1 MQIRVYEGSLCPW
14 GCILRAPFLTH
25 GKRVAMKRATALL
38 WMVATLFLVTGCS
51 MALSGNDDVGKKDV
65 AKEDV
70 GKHDTGKKDVENKDF
85 GNEHIVVARQKVSLA
100 TEALW
105 KTATAARYIITYLEI
120 QSGSPE
126 ILRWMG
132 ELAVAY
138 PQTFRLEYD
147 AGEAV
152 KPLTQSERIKYGYP
166 ELIRQERQ
174 ANERMNRLRSILHTY
189 GYPSTEFGILWDRM
203 EKQAL
208 EEKTALD
215 DKEQFKKTV
224 MIRDG
229 PLDPVATFSTGGF
242 LAKQGQ
248 LLIVAHDNFLR
259 AYIHKKTGRRRYYVH
274 NIIRYRSSDWSFYS
288 FVNYEAPDGP
298 KLKQLIV
305 IDRDAHCSEARN
317 LGCTFVEH
325 VGFDVDEEMLRL
337 IAKEYQPGARLAWNY
352 KLIPKI
358 GEEYRDGILH
368 AEVAGF
374 LERVDD
380 YAWRSLTML
389 QRGSWTIPE
398 QESPREE
405 TAEEDVEYLCEQYQI
420 CPYKPKVH
428 PGGWFW

>member
-1 MQIRVYEGSLCPW
+1 MHIRGYEGSLCPW
-14 GCILRAPFLTH
+14 GCALRAPFLTH

-38 WMVATLFLVTGCS
+38 WMVSTVFLVCGCS
-51 MALSGNDDVGKKDV
+51 MALSGNDDVGKKDI
-65 AKEDV
+65 AKEDI

-288 FVNYEAPDGP
+288 FVNYEASDGP

-405 TAEEDVEYLCEQYQI
+405 TAEEDVEYLCEQYRI

-428 PGGWFW
+428 PGGWLW

>member
-1 MQIRVYEGSLCPW
+1 
-14 GCILRAPFLTH
+14 
-25 GKRVAMKRATALL
+25 MKRATALL

-70 GKHDTGKKDVENKDF
+70 GKHDMGKKDVENKDF

-274 NIIRYRSSDWSFYS
+274 NIIRYRSSEWSFYS

>member
-1 MQIRVYEGSLCPW
+1 
-14 GCILRAPFLTH
+14 
-25 GKRVAMKRATALL
+25 MKRATALL
-38 WMVATLFLVTGCS
+38 WMISTLLLVCSCS
-51 MALSGNDDVGKKDV
+51 MALSGNEGVGNENVGNMDVGSKD
-65 AKEDV
+65 AGNEDAGSKDAGNEDV
-70 GKHDTGKKDVENKDF
+70 
-85 GNEHIVVARQKVSLA
+85 VVARQKVSLA
-100 TEALW
+100 TEAFW

-174 ANERMNRLRSILHTY
+174 ANERMNRLRSILHAY

-203 EKQAL
+203 EKRAL

-224 MIRDG
+224 MIRDD
-229 PLDPVATFSTGGF
+229 PLDTVATFSTGGF
-242 LAKQGQ
+242 LAKHGQ
-248 LLIVAHDNFLR
+248 LLIVPHDNFLR
-259 AYIHKKTGRRRYYVH
+259 AYIHKKTGRRSYYVH

-298 KLKQLIV
+298 KVKQLIV

-368 AEVAGF
+368 SEVAGF

-389 QRGSWTIPE
+389 QRGRWTIPE

-420 CPYKPKVH
+420 CPHKPKVH
-428 PGGWFW
+428 PGGWLW

>member
-1 MQIRVYEGSLCPW
+1 MHIRVYEGSLCPW
-14 GCILRAPFLTH
+14 GCVLRAPFLTH

-274 NIIRYRSSDWSFYS
+274 NIIRYRSSEWSFYS

>member
-1 MQIRVYEGSLCPW
+1 
-14 GCILRAPFLTH
+14 
-25 GKRVAMKRATALL
+25 
-38 WMVATLFLVTGCS
+38 
-51 MALSGNDDVGKKDV
+51 
-65 AKEDV
+65 
-70 GKHDTGKKDVENKDF
+70 
-85 GNEHIVVARQKVSLA
+85 
-100 TEALW
+100 
-105 KTATAARYIITYLEI
+105 
-120 QSGSPE
+120 
-126 ILRWMG
+126 
-132 ELAVAY
+132 
-138 PQTFRLEYD
+138 
-147 AGEAV
+147 
-152 KPLTQSERIKYGYP
+152 
-166 ELIRQERQ
+166 
-174 ANERMNRLRSILHTY
+174 
-189 GYPSTEFGILWDRM
+189 M

-305 IDRDAHCSEARN
+305 IDRDAHCSEERN

>member
-1 MQIRVYEGSLCPW
+1 MHIRVYEGSLCPW
-14 GCILRAPFLTH
+14 GCVLRAPFLTH

-420 CPYKPKVH
+420 CPYKPTVH

>member
-1 MQIRVYEGSLCPW
+1 M
-14 GCILRAPFLTH
+14 
-25 GKRVAMKRATALL
+25 KRVTALL
-38 WMVATLFLVTGCS
+38 WMISTLLLVCSCS
-51 MALSGNDDVGKKDV
+51 MALSGNEGVGNENVGNMDVGSKD
-65 AKEDV
+65 AGNEDAGSKDAGNEDV
-70 GKHDTGKKDVENKDF
+70 
-85 GNEHIVVARQKVSLA
+85 VVARQKVSLA
-100 TEALW
+100 TEAFW

-174 ANERMNRLRSILHTY
+174 ANERMNRLRSILHAY

-203 EKQAL
+203 EKRAL

-224 MIRDG
+224 MIRDD
-229 PLDPVATFSTGGF
+229 PLDTVATFSTGGF
-242 LAKQGQ
+242 LAKHGQ
-248 LLIVAHDNFLR
+248 LLIVPHDNFLR
-259 AYIHKKTGRRRYYVH
+259 AYIHKKTGRRSYYVH

-298 KLKQLIV
+298 KVKQLIV

-368 AEVAGF
+368 SEVAGF

-389 QRGSWTIPE
+389 QRGRWTIPE
-398 QESPREE
+398 QESPKEE

-420 CPYKPKVH
+420 CPHKPKVH
-428 PGGWFW
+428 PGGWLW

>member
-1 MQIRVYEGSLCPW
+1 
-14 GCILRAPFLTH
+14 
-25 GKRVAMKRATALL
+25 
-38 WMVATLFLVTGCS
+38 
-51 MALSGNDDVGKKDV
+51 MALSGNDDVGKKDI
-65 AKEDV
+65 AKEDI

-274 NIIRYRSSDWSFYS
+274 NIIRYRSSEWSFYS
-288 FVNYEAPDGP
+288 FVNYEAPGGP

-405 TAEEDVEYLCEQYQI
+405 TAEEDVEYLCEQYRI

-428 PGGWFW
+428 PGGWLW

>member
-1 MQIRVYEGSLCPW
+1 MHIRAYEGSLCPW
-14 GCILRAPFLTH
+14 GCALRAPFLTH

-38 WMVATLFLVTGCS
+38 WMVSTVFLVCGCS
-51 MALSGNDDVGKKDV
+51 MALSGNDDVGKKDI
-65 AKEDV
+65 AKEDI

-229 PLDPVATFSTGGF
+229 PLDPVVTFSTGGF

-288 FVNYEAPDGP
+288 FVNYEASDGP

-405 TAEEDVEYLCEQYQI
+405 TAEEDVEYLCEQYRI

-428 PGGWFW
+428 PGGWLW

>member
-1 MQIRVYEGSLCPW
+1 
-14 GCILRAPFLTH
+14 
-25 GKRVAMKRATALL
+25 
-38 WMVATLFLVTGCS
+38 
-51 MALSGNDDVGKKDV
+51 
-65 AKEDV
+65 
-70 GKHDTGKKDVENKDF
+70 
-85 GNEHIVVARQKVSLA
+85 
-100 TEALW
+100 
-105 KTATAARYIITYLEI
+105 
-120 QSGSPE
+120 
-126 ILRWMG
+126 
-132 ELAVAY
+132 
-138 PQTFRLEYD
+138 
-147 AGEAV
+147 
-152 KPLTQSERIKYGYP
+152 
-166 ELIRQERQ
+166 
-174 ANERMNRLRSILHTY
+174 
-189 GYPSTEFGILWDRM
+189 M

-274 NIIRYRSSDWSFYS
+274 NIIRYRSSEWSFYS
-288 FVNYEAPDGP
+288 FVNYEAPGGP

-420 CPYKPKVH
+420 CPYKPTVH
-428 PGGWFW
+428 PGGWLW

>member
-1 MQIRVYEGSLCPW
+1 
-14 GCILRAPFLTH
+14 
-25 GKRVAMKRATALL
+25 MKRATALL
-38 WMVATLFLVTGCS
+38 WMVSTLFLVSSCS
-51 MALSGNDDVGKKDV
+51 MALSGNKDVGNKDVGKK
-65 AKEDV
+65 EV
-70 GKHDTGKKDVENKDF
+70 GNKDVEKQGTGD
-85 GNEHIVVARQKVSLA
+85 EPIVVARQKVSLA
-100 TEALW
+100 TEAFW

-132 ELAVAY
+132 ELAVVY
-138 PQTFRLEYD
+138 PQTFRLEHD
-147 AGEAV
+147 ASEAV

-166 ELIRQERQ
+166 ELIKQERQ
-174 ANERMNRLRSILHTY
+174 ANERMNRLRSMLHAY
-189 GYPSTEFGILWDRM
+189 GYPSSEFGILWDRM
-203 EKQAL
+203 EKTAL

-224 MIRDG
+224 MIKDSS
-229 PLDPVATFSTGGF
+229 LDTVATFSTGGF

-259 AYIHKKTGRRRYYVH
+259 AYIHKKTGRRSYYVH

-325 VGFDVDEEMLRL
+325 VGFDVDEEMLRMV
-337 IAKEYQPGARLAWNY
+337 ANEYQPGARLAWNY

-389 QRGSWTIPE
+389 QRGSWMIPE
-398 QESPREE
+398 QESPGDG
-405 TAEEDVEYLCEQYQI
+405 TAKEDVKYLCEQYQI
-420 CPYKPKVH
+420 CPHEPTVH
-428 PGGWFW
+428 PGGWLW

>member
-274 NIIRYRSSDWSFYS
+274 NIIRYRSSEWSFYS

>member
-1 MQIRVYEGSLCPW
+1 MHIRGYEGSLCPW
-14 GCILRAPFLTH
+14 GCALRAPFLTH

-38 WMVATLFLVTGCS
+38 WMVSTVFLVCGCS
-51 MALSGNDDVGKKDV
+51 MALSGNDDVGKKDI
-65 AKEDV
+65 AKEDI

-229 PLDPVATFSTGGF
+229 PLDPVVTFSTGGF

-288 FVNYEAPDGP
+288 FVNYEASDGP

-405 TAEEDVEYLCEQYQI
+405 TAEEDVEYLCEQYRI

-428 PGGWFW
+428 PGGWLW

>member
-1 MQIRVYEGSLCPW
+1 
-14 GCILRAPFLTH
+14 
-25 GKRVAMKRATALL
+25 
-38 WMVATLFLVTGCS
+38 
-51 MALSGNDDVGKKDV
+51 MALSGNEGVGNENVGNMDVGSKD
-65 AKEDV
+65 AGNEDAGSKDAGNEDV
-70 GKHDTGKKDVENKDF
+70 
-85 GNEHIVVARQKVSLA
+85 VVARQKVSLA
-100 TEALW
+100 TEAFW

-174 ANERMNRLRSILHTY
+174 ANERMNRLRSILHAY

-203 EKQAL
+203 EKRAL

-224 MIRDG
+224 MIRDD
-229 PLDPVATFSTGGF
+229 PLDTVATFSTGGF
-242 LAKQGQ
+242 LAKHGQ
-248 LLIVAHDNFLR
+248 LLIVPHDNFLR
-259 AYIHKKTGRRRYYVH
+259 AYIHKKTGRRSYYVH

-298 KLKQLIV
+298 KVKQLIV

-368 AEVAGF
+368 SEVAGF

-389 QRGSWTIPE
+389 QRGRWTIPE

-420 CPYKPKVH
+420 CPHKPKVH
-428 PGGWFW
+428 PGGWLW

>member
-1 MQIRVYEGSLCPW
+1 
-14 GCILRAPFLTH
+14 
-25 GKRVAMKRATALL
+25 MKRATALL
-38 WMVATLFLVTGCS
+38 WMVSTVFLVCGCS
-51 MALSGNDDVGKKDV
+51 MALSGNDDVGKKDI
-65 AKEDV
+65 AKEDI

-229 PLDPVATFSTGGF
+229 PLDPVVTFSTGGF

-288 FVNYEAPDGP
+288 FVNYEASDGP

-405 TAEEDVEYLCEQYQI
+405 TAEEDVEYLCEQYRI

-428 PGGWFW
+428 PGGWLW